1 MWHLNTKAKRANF
14 QSKDWSVGLPV
25 LSCLKEMRARA
36 RFGRPESESRVL
48 FGIVVLVAAGSALLP
63 GWGGPDALPRLL
75 QASRAYVRDYE
86 SKLTF
91 ILAEEDCVQ
100 EIRDSVPLDP
110 SPPSRKMKS
119 EIYFIFAPQTGAWM
133 AIRDVISVDGQGIA
147 DRPNL
152 VGMLGMIPATQVAA
166 TVKARNSRF
175 NIGRIVRNFNE
186 PTLGLQ
192 MLDPD
197 RTPGV
202 EFKLGS
208 TRTDHSTALATLV
221 FREQG
226 PVTLI
231 HDLALQAAPSTG
243 EILVEAESGRVRR
256 TQLSTRI
263 GSVSLSLTTDY
274 TSEPALDMWVPSILR
289 EHYEEGVYGSGA
301 DSRVPG
307 SGHEEIWCEAK
318 YSHFRRFEVTGGI
331 KKESVKPQN

>member
-1 MWHLNTKAKRANF
+1 MVQRWARSCRA
-14 QSKDWSVGLPV
+14 
-25 LSCLKEMRARA
+25 A
-36 RFGRPESESRVL
+36 SESRVI
-48 FGIVVLVAAGSALLP
+48 FGIVVLLGAGSAGLP
-63 GWGGPDALPRLL
+63 GWGGQEPLARVL
-75 QASRAYVRDYE
+75 QTSREYVRDYE

-91 ILAEEDCVQ
+91 VLAEEEYVQ
-100 EIRDSVPLDP
+100 DIRDQVPLNT
-110 SPPSRKMKS
+110 SPQGRKMKS
-119 EIYFIFAPQTGAWM
+119 EIYFIFAPQTSEWM
-133 AIRDVISVDGQGIA
+133 AIRDVISVDGQQIA

-152 VGMLGMIPATQVAA
+152 VAMLGTIPATQVAA

-175 NIGRIVRNFNE
+175 NIGRTVRNFNE

-192 MLDPD
+192 VLDPD
-197 RTPGV
+197 RTSGL

-208 TRTDHSTALATLV
+208 TKTDHGTALATLA
-221 FREQG
+221 FRDLG

-231 HDLALQAAPSTG
+231 HDLSLQPAPSTG
-243 EILVEAESGRVRR
+243 ETLVEAESGRVRR

-274 TSEPALDMWVPSILR
+274 ASEPALDMWAPSVLR

-307 SGHEEIWCEAK
+307 TGHEEIWCEAK

-331 KKESVKPQN
+331 KKESVR